1 MSAPLWTVD
10 ALVAAMR
17 AERAGTLPAAIG
29 GISIDSRS
37 IAPDQ
42 AFFAIKGDTH
52 DGHAFV
58 RAALE
63 NGAGLAV
70 VARDKLALGPAESG
84 TLERG
89 ELPADAPLLIVPDVL
104 DSLRDLA
111 AAARA
116 RSRGKIVA
124 VTGSVGKTSTKEA
137 LRLAL
142 SRDGEVH
149 ASVASFNN
157 HWGVPLS
164 LARLPESARYGVFEI
179 GMNHA
184 GEITPLTRL
193 VRPDVAII
201 TTIAPVHLEFF
212 NSVEEIADAKAEIF
226 LGLVPGGAAVLNRDN
241 AQFARLAQA
250 AAAAGVGRI
259 VGFGEHAEADAR
271 LLRCALAPEASTVEA
286 EIFGNR
292 VAYKIGAPGKHL
304 VVNSLAVLAAA
315 HLVGADLALAA
326 LALAEQA
333 PAAGRGTRI
342 ELAVPGGSALLIDE
356 SYNAN
361 PLSMRA
367 ALALLGQAPI
377 GARGRRIAVLGDML
391 ELGAAGADLH
401 RELAGPI
408 RENATDL
415 VYCSGPLMAA
425 LWEALPSACRG
436 GYAKDAATLEPEV
449 VAAVRSGDAVMIK
462 GSFGSRMGPIVKALM
477 RRYAAPAAPDP
488 VPDRVQVQMKAQQG

>member
-10 ALVAAMR
+10 AMTAAMR
-17 AERAGTLPAAIG
+17 AERAGALPETIG

-37 IAPDQ
+37 IAPGE
-42 AFFAIKGDTH
+42 AFFAIKGDIH
-52 DGHAFV
+52 DGHGFV
-58 RAALE
+58 DAALQ

-70 VARDKLALGPAESG
+70 VARDKRGALA
-84 TLERG
+84 
-89 ELPADAPLLIVPDVL
+89 ADTPLLVVPDVL
-104 DSLRDLA
+104 AGLSDLA
-111 AAARA
+111 AAARV
-116 RSRGKIVA
+116 RSRGKVIA

-149 ASVASFNN
+149 ASAASFNN

-164 LARLPESARYGVFEI
+164 LARLPQAARYGVFEI

-184 GEITPLTRL
+184 GEITPLTKL
-193 VRPDVAII
+193 VRPDVAIV
-201 TTIAPVHLEFF
+201 TTVAPVHLEFF
-212 NSVEEIADAKAEIF
+212 KSVEAIADAKAEIF
-226 LGLVPGGAAVLNRDN
+226 LGIAPGGAAVINRDI
-241 AQFARLAQA
+241 AQFARLKRA
-250 AAAAGVGRI
+250 AAKAGVDRI
-259 VGFGEHAEADAR
+259 VGFGEHAKADAR
-271 LLRCALAPEASTVEA
+271 LVRHALQPEASTVEA
-286 EIFGNR
+286 DILGHR
-292 VAYKIGAPGKHL
+292 VAYKIGAPGMHL
-304 VVNSLAVLAAA
+304 VINSLAVLAAA
-315 HLVGADLALAA
+315 QLVGADLALAA

-342 ELAVPGGSALLIDE
+342 ALGVPGGSALLIDE

-367 ALALLGQAPI
+367 AFALLGQAPI

-408 RENATDL
+408 RENGIDL
-415 VYCSGPLMAA
+415 VFCAGPLMAA
-425 LWEALPSACRG
+425 LWEALPSTCRG

-449 VAAVRSGDAVMIK
+449 VGAVRGGDAVMIK

-477 RRYAAPAAPDP
+477 RRYPAPATPDRAQ
-488 VPDRVQVQMKAQQG
+488 DRVQAQG